1 MSYNPYDLV
10 SVEIYGV
17 TVFARPVKFSGTIVN
32 SFKSLDAFGQ
42 LVKPVLV
49 HLTCPVCGGLV
60 EYDLVLPCICA
71 VCESSRPVKVNP
83 FIDPI
88 RFGLI
93 KMYEL
98 VDHAF
103 NPKVGFDIPV
113 NMNKRRTVFDDFL
126 TVSEQRVLPKSD
138 LGLEDMVE
146 E

>member
-17 TVFARPVKFSGTIVN
+17 VVFARPIKFSGSIVN
-32 SFKSLDAFGQ
+32 NAKSLDAFGQ
-42 LVKPVLV
+42 LVRPVLV

-60 EYDLVLPCICA
+60 EFSLVPPCVCA
-71 VCESSRPVKVNP
+71 VCEASRPVKVNP

-88 RFGLI
+88 RFGRLR
-93 KMYEL
+93 MCDL

-103 NPKVGFDIPV
+103 NPKFGFNIPV
-113 NMNKRRTVFDDFL
+113 NIDKRRTVFDDFL